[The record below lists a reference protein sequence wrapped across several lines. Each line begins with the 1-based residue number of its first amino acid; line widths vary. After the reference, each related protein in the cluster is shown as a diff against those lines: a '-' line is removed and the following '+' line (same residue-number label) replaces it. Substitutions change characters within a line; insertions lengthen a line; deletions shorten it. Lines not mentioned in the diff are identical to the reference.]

1 MELYTI
7 NNPDQHKILTTA
19 TEPITDSTP
28 QEVIDQLNVIYER
41 VKDPKSNA
49 RWLALPQVWLSRS
62 AFVICAPDNTKPTR
76 PGKRNAK
83 ATYLQGMFINPVIT
97 DFSDTMLPAYRETC
111 LSEPGTYRR
120 VKRPEEITITYTN
133 QKSELRENIVIRWN
147 RARVIQHE
155 YDHLRGKL
163 LSDSPLTG
171 NSRTTPAIFTPYA
184 Q

>member
-7 NNPDQHKILTTA
+7 NNKEQHIILCTPTQ
-19 TEPITDSTP
+19 PITDTTP
-28 QEVIDQLNVIYER
+28 QEVIDQLNVIYEW

-49 RWLALPQVWLSRS
+49 RWLALPQIWLSRS
-62 AFVICAPDNTKPTR
+62 AFVICAPDNTKSTR
-76 PGKRNAK
+76 PGKRNQK

-97 DFSDTMLPAYRETC
+97 DFSDTMLNAYKETC

-120 VKRPEEITITYTN
+120 VKRPAEITITYTN
-133 QKSELRENIVIRWN
+133 QKWELREWVIINWN

-163 LSDSPLTG
+163 LSDSALTG
-171 NSRTTPAIFTPYA
+171 NSRTTPAIFTPET
-184 Q
+184 

>member
-7 NNPDQHKILTTA
+7 NNPAQHKTLTTP
-19 TEPITDSTP
+19 TQPITDTTP
-28 QEVIDQLNVIYER
+28 QEVIDQLNVIYDR
-41 VKDPKSNA
+41 VKNPKNNA
-49 RWLALPQVWLSRS
+49 RWLALPQIGQSYS
-62 AFVICAPDNTKPTR
+62 AFVICAPDTHQPSKPGR
-76 PGKRNAK
+76 HKKG

-97 DFSDTMLPAYRETC
+97 EYSETLLPAYKETC

-120 VKRPEEITITYTN
+120 VKRPEQITITYTN
-133 QKSELRENIVIRWN
+133 HKWELRENIIINWN

-163 LSDSPLTG
+163 LSDSALTG
-171 NSRTTPAIFTPYA
+171 NSRTTPAIFTPEA

>member
-7 NNPDQHKILTTA
+7 NNPAQHKTLTTP
-19 TEPITDSTP
+19 TQPITDTTP
-28 QEVIDQLNVIYER
+28 QEVIDQLNAIYDL
-41 VKDPKSNA
+41 VKNPKSNA
-49 RWLALPQVWLSRS
+49 RWLALPQIGQSYS

-76 PGKRNAK
+76 PGKRTSK

-97 DFSDTMLPAYRETC
+97 DFSDTMLPAYKETC

-120 VKRPEEITITYTN
+120 VKRPAEITITYTN
-133 QKSELRENIVIRWN
+133 QNWQLREDVIISWN

-163 LSDSPLTG
+163 LSDSALTS
-171 NSRTTPAIFTPYA
+171 NSRTTPAIFTPDN
-184 Q
+184 

>member
-7 NNPDQHKILTTA
+7 NNPAQHKTLTTP
-19 TEPITDSTP
+19 TQPITDSTP
-28 QEVIDQLNVIYER
+28 QEVIDKLNAVYER

-97 DFSDTMLPAYRETC
+97 EYSTNTLPAYKETC

-120 VKRPEEITITYTN
+120 VKRPAEITITYTN
-133 QKSELRENIVIRWN
+133 QKWELREWVIINWN

-163 LSDSPLTG
+163 LSDSALTG
-171 NSRTTPAIFTPYA
+171 NSRTTPAIFTPEA